1 LDILCELDILKAD
14 SDPLMITMF
23 RDPMDD

>member
-1 LDILCELDILKAD
+1 LDILCELDILKAN